1 MESFDELQLLQAACV
16 PYKGNLLL
24 LKTQSKDIHIS
35 NLNMTQRFAS
45 AIRKRSRLKFIEEH
59 CMNPIFS
66 ARPSAPNPLS
76 ATLKP
81 LAATLLLGS
90 AVLAAQAH
98 GADGATAGKQA
109 DASRDTALGTIT
121 VNARRREESA
131 QQVPTP
137 ISVLG
142 GETLENQRIYRVQDI
157 QQLVP
162 STNVSYIHARQSSVS
177 IRGLGNNPASDGL
190 EGSVGVYLDNV
201 YLGRPGMAVF
211 DLLDVEQI
219 DVLRGPQGTLFGKN
233 TTAGVLNIST
243 RKPTFSPERSIETS
257 VGEDGYFQTRGS
269 ISGPLSDTL
278 AGRFSAYRTRD
289 DGYVKNEHDGEDLN
303 GGARQ
308 GFRGQLLWQPS
319 ESFNLRWI
327 GEYNE
332 EDSDNGTLVLY
343 STGPT
348 VNGVNRYE
356 QRATAAGATL
366 VDGKHRK
373 VSLDTG
379 QQVTVFQ
386 GGTSVEANW
395 TLPNDFTLTSIT
407 AYRWWD
413 FTPRN
418 DDGLDVPA
426 VLNAGVAVRDKQY
439 SQEIRLASP
448 TGGAFDYV
456 LGAYWFKQDLDNH
469 SFTYNGPLAD
479 AWNATASGALA
490 NVTSLGD
497 GHIDTDSYALFAQG
511 TWHLTERLDFTAGI
525 RGTYEEKASWIRRDA
540 PVGGAAV
547 TGAAAAQR
555 QGRAGAYDSGD
566 LNQYSFAPSGLLSL
580 SYQFN
585 PDLLGYVSLSHG
597 EKSGG
602 VNLAVGSAPSAGA
615 DTLLVGTERANNA
628 ELGFKSTLLDKT
640 LLLNANLFWTGVH
653 GYQANAYDQANRVSY
668 LTNAGSVRSR
678 GVEAEATWQPLRGL
692 TLNANGSY
700 NDVRYQSYEDGTCPP
715 EVSFQAGAP
724 ASCDLGGHQVVGAS
738 KWIGNLN
745 GHYQWDLENN
755 LQPYVNASYAFR
767 SKAVGT
773 IDDSD
778 YGQLPSYAI
787 VNLSTGLRGDLGDG
801 QWDVSLWLKNAFDK
815 TYFTSLWNSANGG
828 YAGVLGTPRTL
839 GVTARY
845 DF

>member
-1 MESFDELQLLQAACV
+1 MNVIDTWPV
-16 PYKGNLLL
+16 NRP
-24 LKTQSKDIHIS
+24 TP
-35 NLNMTQRFAS
+35 LNRA
-45 AIRKRSRLKFIEEH
+45 
-59 CMNPIFS
+59 
-66 ARPSAPNPLS
+66 
-76 ATLKP
+76 LKP
-81 LAATLLLGS
+81 LAGAVLLGTLS
-90 AVLAAQAH
+90 MALQAH
-98 GADGATAGKQA
+98 GAEAEGPALARA
-109 DASRDTALGTIT
+109 NADTALGTVT

-131 QQVPTP
+131 QDVPTP

-142 GETLENQRIYRVQDI
+142 GEVLENQRIYRVQDI

-162 STNVSYIHARQSSVS
+162 STSVAYVHARQSSIA

-233 TTAGVLNIST
+233 TTAGVLNINT
-243 RKPTFSPERSIETS
+243 RKPTFTPERSIETS
-257 VGEDGYFQTRGS
+257 VGEDGYFQTKGS
-269 ISGPLSDTL
+269 ISGPLSETL
-278 AGRFSAYRTRD
+278 AGRLSAYRTRD
-289 DGYVKNEHDGEDLN
+289 DGYVKNVYNGDDLN

-319 ESFNLRWI
+319 ETFNLRWI

-332 EDSDNGTLVLY
+332 EDSNNGILTLY

-348 VNGVNRYE
+348 INGVNRYE

-366 VDGKHRK
+366 VYGKDRK
-373 VSLDTG
+373 VNFDSD

-418 DDGLDVPA
+418 DDGLDVSA
-426 VLNAGVAVRDKQY
+426 SINAGVRVRDKQY

-456 LGAYWFKQDLDNH
+456 LGAYWFKQDLDNRQH
-469 SFTYNGPLAD
+469 NFYGPQADIWNGT
-479 AWNATASGALA
+479 ATGALA
-490 NVTSLGD
+490 NVTSFGY

-511 TWHLTERLDFTAGI
+511 TWHLTQKLDFTAGI
-525 RGTYEEKASWIRRDA
+525 RGTYEEKDAWVTRDA
-540 PVGGAAV
+540 PIGGAAV
-547 TGAAAAQR
+547 SGAAANQR
-555 QGRAGAYDSGD
+555 QGRHGAYDSGD
-566 LNQYSFAPSGLLSL
+566 LSQHSFSPSGLLSL
-580 SYQFN
+580 SYQFT
-585 PDLLGYVSLSHG
+585 PTLLGYGSLAHG

-602 VNLAVGSAPSAGA
+602 VNLTVGAAPTAGA
-615 DTLLVGTERANNA
+615 DSLLVGTERSNNA
-628 ELGFKSTLLDKT
+628 ELGFKSTWLDNSLLF
-640 LLLNANLFWTGVH
+640 NANLFWTEVS
-653 GYQANAYDQANRVSY
+653 GYQANAYDHGTRTQY
-668 LTNAGSVRSR
+668 LTNAGEVRSR
-678 GVEAEATWQPLRGL
+678 GLELESTWKPVRGL
-692 TLNANGSY
+692 TLNANGSW
-700 NDVRYQSYEDGTCPP
+700 NDVRYTDYEDAPCPP
-715 EVSFQAGAP
+715 EVSFQTGAP
-724 ASCDLGGHQVVGAS
+724 ASCDLTGHQVVGAS
-738 KWIGNLN
+738 KYIANLN
-745 GHYQWDLENN
+745 GSYQWTLDSG

-767 SKAVGT
+767 SRAVGT
-773 IDDSD
+773 IDDSE
-778 YGQLPSYAI
+778 YGQIPSYAL
-787 VNLSTGLRGDLGDG
+787 VNLSAGLRGDLGEG
-801 QWDVSLWLKNAFDK
+801 QWDVSLWLKNAGDK

-839 GVTARY
+839 GLTARY